1 MTQDRR
7 VSSTSKFGLHLEK
20 EAWLRFFIA
29 IGGLTLAFALAIFST
44 VLRAAGQIWAMSV
57 VASAALLLAG
67 VVGLTTVPYLARR
80 VVLHRV
86 RDAFD
91 YEVTRE
97 GIVYMVMVLIIG
109 VAALNTGNN
118 L

>member
-20 EAWLRFFIA
+20 EAWIRFFIA
-29 IGGLTLAFALAIFST
+29 IGGLALAFALAVFST
-44 VLRAAGQIWAMSV
+44 VLRTAGQIWLMSV

-67 VVGLTTVPYLARR
+67 IVGLTTVPYLARR
-80 VVLHRV
+80 VALNRV

-97 GIVYMVMVLIIG
+97 GVVYLLMVLVI
-109 VAALNTGNN
+109 
-118 L
+118 